1 MTTNSKILSN
11 IEDGT
16 ERYIAYIR
24 RMNTLNDEQLAT
36 VLGRA
41 FNQNTD
47 SYIGINLESH
57 MSHIRQMATLTD
69 DQLRKK
75 LRDAAAKDPVLQDTF
90 EDAAQKKALSD
101 MKNMA
106 KDIKSD
112 ARKFARK
119 VDKDISS

>member
-1 MTTNSKILSN
+1 MTDQN
-11 IEDGT
+11 IEDGI
-16 ERYIAYIR
+16 ERYIKYVR
-24 RMNTLNDEQLAT
+24 RMSLLTTEQLTDA
-36 VLGRA
+36 LGRA
-41 FNQNTD
+41 FDINPD

-57 MSHIRQMATLTD
+57 ISHIRQMATLTD

-75 LRDAAAKDPVLQDTF
+75 LIDATIKDPALRDTF
-90 EDAAQKKALSD
+90 EDAAQKKLLSE

-119 VDKDISS
+119 VDSDIGS

>member
-1 MTTNSKILSN
+1 MTDQN
-11 IEDGT
+11 IEDGI

-24 RMNTLNDEQLAT
+24 RMNVLNDEQLT
-36 VLGRA
+36 VVLSRA
-41 FNQNTD
+41 FNQNPD
-47 SYIGINLESH
+47 SYMGINLESH
-57 MSHIRQMATLTD
+57 KSHIRQMATLTD

-75 LRDAAAKDPVLQDTF
+75 LRDTAAKDPALRDTF
-90 EDAAQKKALSD
+90 EDAAQKKLLSG

-119 VDKDISS
+119 VDSNIDLKF